1 MFGGN
6 CLVYRNVCSDDIK
19 GSNLNLNTDR
29 TYKSHRGIIIG
40 FDPGLTVGIAIL
52 DLSGNLLSLNSFKE
66 ISRSEIV
73 SHIISYGNAV
83 LVATDVQIHPKTVRK
98 LATTLNSKIW
108 SPYRSMSVESKIYIV
123 DSYFQGLDAKNP
135 IDSVPKNAHE
145 RDALAA
151 AIKTYKDHL
160 NKFRQIKK
168 HAERAELDQASV
180 ETVKVLVINGVSIKN
195 AIEQVSEANNLE
207 SIYLTE
213 QNRCKSLGIA
223 KDDGKSVQLAVSNP
237 NSGVKNGLDVDMGD
251 CDILQNPDKEMII
264 KLKNKIK
271 SQKRHINALQQKNII
286 LDDKVLFYQKKV
298 SKLQSKLDKLH
309 NHYKTKILLNKELTS
324 KIATINRL
332 QKKYNDERT
341 KRYELEEKINSTRD
355 IDAWKPS
362 GNSIPVKII
371 EFFTREGIKESVD
384 RWKIKKGDVVLLK
397 NSEGGG
403 SNTASMII
411 DLGVK
416 AVITIDKISDPAQH
430 ELNPDWY
437 L

>member
-1 MFGGN
+1 M
-6 CLVYRNVCSDDIK
+6 R
-19 GSNLNLNTDR
+19 
-29 TYKSHRGIIIG
+29 
-40 FDPGLTVGIAIL
+40 
-52 DLSGNLLSLNSFKE
+52 
-66 ISRSEIV
+66 
-73 SHIISYGNAV
+73 HIISYGRAV

-123 DSYFQGLDAKNP
+123 DSYFQGLNADKP

-151 AIKTYKDHL
+151 AIKTYNDHL

-168 HAERAELDQASV
+168 HAEKAELNHASV
-180 ETVKVLVINGVSIKN
+180 ENVKVLVINGTSIKN
-195 AIEQVSEANNLE
+195 AIEQVTEANNLE
-207 SIYLTE
+207 SIYLTQ
-213 QNRCKSLGIA
+213 QNSP
-223 KDDGKSVQLAVSNP
+223 KSVGTAEDDVKPIPVPVSNQP
-237 NSGVKNGLDVDMGD
+237 NRVKNGSDDVNMTD
-251 CDILQNPDKEMII
+251 CDAPQDSDKEMIL

-271 SQKRHINALQQKNII
+271 SQKRHINDLKQKNIV
-286 LDDKVLFYQKKV
+286 LDNKVLLYQRRV

-309 NHYKTKILLNKELTS
+309 NHYKNKILLKKELTS

-341 KRYELEEKINSTRD
+341 KRQELEEKINSTQD
-355 IDAWKPS
+355 IRAWELS
-362 GNSIPVKII
+362 GNAVPVKII

-384 RWKIKKGDVVLLK
+384 SWKIKKGDVVLLK

-403 SNTASMII
+403 SHTASMIA

-416 AVITIDKISDPAQH
+416 AVVTIDKISDPAQQEFESKLVPLIDADSVH
-430 ELNPDWY
+430 LKSMSEFAVVDSNDLKIEIKAWNDKITDQRISDGQNMLVKMVDEY
-437 L
+437 RAHRKRA